1 MVGTNAYSVMIMSY
15 LTPYHSQKIS
25 LLTQHGKE
33 SVIIPE
39 LANIECKVIHVNGF
53 DTDQLGKF
61 TRDKARAGS
70 QIEAARKKARIGMQL
85 AGLPLGIANEGAF
98 SADPVMGIIPWNDEL
113 VILIDDVRNIEIT
126 AYADSKAQH
135 FHKLVDRWADLEDS
149 LNQFN
154 FPTHYLVVRPD
165 HEHYPR
171 YIAGINNVSGLQ
183 EAFDWALQES
193 INKKVFVEND
203 LRAFANPTRMA
214 TIAQATKQL
223 VQKMQSFCPRCQV
236 PGFWVTEKIPGKECA
251 ICKLPTKITK
261 FDHWT
266 CSQCNYSDDVLV
278 NKDPFADPKFCD
290 HCNP

>member
-1 MVGTNAYSVMIMSY
+1 MNYLSPYSK
-15 LTPYHSQKIS
+15 QKIS

-39 LANIECKVIHVNGF
+39 LANVECKVIHVNGF

-61 TRDKARAGS
+61 TRDKAREGT

-85 AGLPLGIANEGAF
+85 IKLPLGIANEGVF
-98 SADPVMGIIPWNDEL
+98 SADPMMGIIPWNYEL
-113 VILIDDVRNIEIT
+113 VILIDAIRNIEIT
-126 AYADSKAQH
+126 AYANSKAQH
-135 FHKLVDRWADLEDS
+135 FHMMVDSWADLEDS

-154 FPTHYLVVRPD
+154 FPTHYLVVRPE
-165 HEHYPR
+165 HENYPR
-171 YIAGINNVSGLQ
+171 YIAGINNPKGLR

-193 INKKVFVEND
+193 SNKKVFIEND

-223 VQKMQSFCPRCQV
+223 VQKMQSACPQCQA

-251 ICKLPTKITK
+251 NCQLPTKITK

-266 CSQCNYSDDVLV
+266 CSQCNYSNDVLV
-278 NKDPFADPKFCD
+278 NGDQFADPKYCD
-290 HCNP
+290 RCNP

>member
-1 MVGTNAYSVMIMSY
+1 MARSNNDSVMIMNH
-15 LTPYHSQKIS
+15 LTPYSNQKIS

-33 SVIIPE
+33 SVIMPE
-39 LANIECKVIHVNGF
+39 LATIQCDVIHVHGF

-61 TRDKARAGS
+61 TRDKAREGT

-85 AGLPLGIANEGAF
+85 VKLPLGIANEGVF
-98 SADPVMGIIPWNDEL
+98 SADPVMGIIPWNYEL
-113 VILIDDVRNIEIT
+113 VILIDDIHNIELT

-135 FHKLVDRWADLEDS
+135 FHKMVDSWAGLEDS
-149 LNQFN
+149 LTQFN
-154 FPTHYLVVRPD
+154 FPTYYLVVRPE

-171 YIAGINNVSGLQ
+171 YIAGINNTKGLQ

-193 INKKVFVEND
+193 TNKKVFVEND

-223 VQKMQSFCPRCQV
+223 VQKMQSACPKCQA

-251 ICKLPTKITK
+251 VCRLPTKIAQY
-261 FDHWT
+261 DHWS
-266 CSQCNYSDDVLV
+266 CSKCNYSNDVLM
-278 NKDPFADPKFCD
+278 NGDQFSDPKFCD
-290 HCNP
+290 YCNP